1 MAIDAIGLGLRT
13 SPNGRA
19 ISAAGYVE
27 ATLFVAG
34 PLARGEF
41 GELMGLPEVSVYAR
55 FIVDQLIQALS
66 NASMHQAA
74 SYAEPSKVMPA

>member
-1 MAIDAIGLGLRT
+1 VALDAIGLGLRT

-19 ISAAGYVE
+19 IGVAGDVE

-41 GELMGLPEVSVYAR
+41 GNSWDSQKFFQSTPALLPTNSSRR
-55 FIVDQLIQALS
+55 FPVLQ
-66 NASMHQAA
+66 
-74 SYAEPSKVMPA
+74 

>member
-1 MAIDAIGLGLRT
+1 V
-13 SPNGRA
+13 
-19 ISAAGYVE
+19 AGDVE

-55 FIVDQLIQALS
+55 FIAGQLVQALS
-66 NASMHQAA
+66 GTSINQGASF
-74 SYAEPSKVMPA
+74 AELSRGKPA